1 MNEQVHSLAANGV
14 LPMVGRLAH
23 PIPESCA
30 LLGGISRAKLY
41 ELLKSGDLKSIKIG
55 GRTFI
60 PRSELDRLTRVDQHE
75 AA

>member
-1 MNEQVHSLAANGV
+1 MNEQVLSPSANTV
-14 LPMVGRLAH
+14 LPMLGRLAH

-60 PRSELDRLTRVDQHE
+60 PRSELERLTRVE
-75 AA
+75 NEVAA